1 MNNFK
6 RFISKKPEAV
16 GLKQQPLFSKRSNWS
31 LIIAFLLVFVLA
43 FAPPT
48 SAQLVGFPVGP
59 SQSTSLQKNVRTS
72 LVSLPF
78 FDDFSLV
85 TNGRLDPSL
94 WQTGGGTYV
103 SNTITINHPTLN
115 VVTFDGSDRAG
126 RPYNFVTQSAQGMG
140 DTLTSQAID
149 LSGLA
154 LADSVYFSF
163 YWQLKGLG
171 EFPDADDSLRVQ
183 FLTDKGIWQTV
194 WKQVGGKQDNNFNYS
209 QLVLRDL
216 SYLHANFQFRFQAFN
231 RLSGQFDM
239 WHIDYVYL
247 NRGRRAA
254 DRFVRDVSCRL
265 PVSSFLKRYTAMP
278 LKQYLAR
285 PAAETADSVTTDIRN
300 LFNVFNFTTFA
311 YTLRDEISGSTFQN
325 FQQSSSELISSLSQ
339 QSKSLKPAAITAL
352 DTTKVKKL
360 SLVSRFAILT
370 TDNVNPSI
378 PSIDLRRNDS
388 ISGKTILDDYYAY
401 DDGTAETAVYFNRS
415 LGRTA
420 VRYFLNTPDL
430 VSGVRMNIVSTLKDL
445 TGQSITNYLGQS
457 GTYSAQPN
465 NVRDFFR
472 NGSSL
477 NNAISV
483 TGGTDKMQTYV
494 SYTNNR
500 IGGIIDKNDLFR
512 NTINLRITN
521 QISKRFSTDAKIT
534 YVNQRINSRPRSGEE
549 NAPVSNIYNVA
560 RNMTTADL
568 MQYEK
573 LNNVGIP
580 EPTTFPS
587 TLSSIYQNPYWMI
600 HNYINNEAR
609 DRVIGFLTAKYK
621 LTDWLTLSGKA
632 NLDKTTDNGE
642 TSIYQ
647 GTILYSRSGGDY
659 SRSTI
664 NVTEKWFDLMLDGN
678 NKITDN
684 LSINYRVGGI
694 FQDSQYDG
702 NTQSAGGLNVT
713 NKFSLNFA
721 QNPSVSSSFTRVQT
735 QSVFA
740 QANLALKESVFLD
753 LSLRNDWDSR
763 LPSPYTYQYP
773 SVGVSAILSDMIKL
787 PAAISFLKASGN
799 YAQVGNGGQF
809 GLLKST
815 YSYSPGAGNGF
826 LARGTTLPF
835 PTLKPEIV
843 KSIEF
848 GIDARF
854 VKNRIGFTRA
864 DWAIEP
870 MSFCRMYCQKGITPR

>member
-6 RFISKKPEAV
+6 RFSSKKPEAV
-16 GLKQQPLFSKRSNWS
+16 GQKRQSLFSKRSNWS
-31 LIIAFLLVFVLA
+31 LMIAFLLVFVVA
-43 FAPPT
+43 FAPST
-48 SAQLVGFPVGP
+48 YAQLVGFPVGP
-59 SQSTSLQKNVRTS
+59 AQSNSLQKNIRTS
-72 LVSLPF
+72 AVSLPF

-149 LSGLA
+149 LSGLG

-247 NRGRRAA
+247 NRGRRTA

-285 PAAETADSVTTDIRN
+285 PTAETADSVTTDIRN

-311 YTLRDEISGSTFQN
+311 YTLRDEISGRTFQN

-339 QSKSLKPAAITAL
+339 QPKSLKPAAITGL
-352 DTTKVKKL
+352 DTNKVKKL

-445 TGQSITNYLGQS
+445 TGQSITIQVWSNRNGKPQS
-457 GTYSAQPN
+457 LLYQKAFKVQYPVNRNEFIEFPFDYGVA
-465 NVRDFFR
+465 VRDTFYVGWLQIGQDGVPVGLDR
-472 NGSSL
+472 N
-477 NNAISV
+477 NQHEDQIFINAGQEWV
-483 TGGTDKMQTYV
+483 P
-494 SYTNNR
+494 YTNFKNDPNLAYFQGSLMVR
-500 IGGIIDKNDLFR
+500 PIIGGK
-512 NTINLRITN
+512 TAAPIT
-521 QISKRFSTDAKIT
+521 SVEPEKI
-534 YVNQRINSRPRSGEE
+534 
-549 NAPVSNIYNVA
+549 
-560 RNMTTADL
+560 L
-568 MQYEK
+568 
-573 LNNVGIP
+573 
-580 EPTTFPS
+580 
-587 TLSSIYQNPYWMI
+587 
-600 HNYINNEAR
+600 
-609 DRVIGFLTAKYK
+609 
-621 LTDWLTLSGKA
+621 DW
-632 NLDKTTDNGE
+632 DV
-642 TSIYQ
+642 YP
-647 GTILYSRSGGDY
+647 
-659 SRSTI
+659 
-664 NVTEKWFDLMLDGN
+664 
-678 NKITDN
+678 
-684 LSINYRVGGI
+684 
-694 FQDSQYDG
+694 
-702 NTQSAGGLNVT
+702 
-713 NKFSLNFA
+713 
-721 QNPSVSSSFTRVQT
+721 NPSNGQVRWHTDEIRQVELYQLNGVLLKQ
-735 QSVFA
+735 QSV
-740 QANLALKESVFLD
+740 QSSENVLD
-753 LSLRNDWDSR
+753 LSDFADGLYFLRLSNEKK
-763 LPSPYTYQYP
+763 T
-773 SVGVSAILSDMIKL
+773 VTKKILLRK
-787 PAAISFLKASGN
+787 
-799 YAQVGNGGQF
+799 
-809 GLLKST
+809 
-815 YSYSPGAGNGF
+815 
-826 LARGTTLPF
+826 
-835 PTLKPEIV
+835 
-843 KSIEF
+843 
-848 GIDARF
+848 
-854 VKNRIGFTRA
+854 
-864 DWAIEP
+864 
-870 MSFCRMYCQKGITPR
+870 

>member
-48 SAQLVGFPVGP
+48 YAQLVGFPVGP

-72 LVSLPF
+72 SVSLPF

-85 TNGRLDPSL
+85 TNGRLDQSL

-254 DRFVRDVSCRL
+254 DQFVRDVSCRL

-445 TGQSITNYLGQS
+445 TGQSITIQVWSNGNGKPQS
-457 GTYSAQPN
+457 LLYQKAFKVQYPVNRNEFVEFPFDYGVA
-465 NVRDFFR
+465 VRDTFYVGWLQIGQDGVPVGLDR
-472 NGSSL
+472 N
-477 NNAISV
+477 NQHEDQIFINAGQEWV
-483 TGGTDKMQTYV
+483 P
-494 SYTNNR
+494 YTNFKNDPNLAYFQGSLMVR
-500 IGGIIDKNDLFR
+500 PVIGGKTAAPITSIEPEKIIDWEVYPNPSNGQVRWHTDEIRQVEVYQLNGVLLKQQPVQPSE
-512 NTINLRITN
+512 NTL
-521 QISKRFSTDAKIT
+521 
-534 YVNQRINSRPRSGEE
+534 
-549 NAPVSNIYNVA
+549 
-560 RNMTTADL
+560 
-568 MQYEK
+568 
-573 LNNVGIP
+573 
-580 EPTTFPS
+580 
-587 TLSSIYQNPYWMI
+587 
-600 HNYINNEAR
+600 
-609 DRVIGFLTAKYK
+609 
-621 LTDWLTLSGKA
+621 
-632 NLDKTTDNGE
+632 
-642 TSIYQ
+642 
-647 GTILYSRSGGDY
+647 
-659 SRSTI
+659 
-664 NVTEKWFDLMLDGN
+664 
-678 NKITDN
+678 N
-684 LSINYRVGGI
+684 LSD
-694 FQDSQYDG
+694 FADG
-702 NTQSAGGLNVT
+702 LYFLRLSNEKKTVT
-713 NKFSLNFA
+713 KKIL
-721 QNPSVSSSFTRVQT
+721 
-735 QSVFA
+735 
-740 QANLALKESVFLD
+740 
-753 LSLRNDWDSR
+753 LR
-763 LPSPYTYQYP
+763 
-773 SVGVSAILSDMIKL
+773 K
-787 PAAISFLKASGN
+787 
-799 YAQVGNGGQF
+799 
-809 GLLKST
+809 
-815 YSYSPGAGNGF
+815 
-826 LARGTTLPF
+826 
-835 PTLKPEIV
+835 
-843 KSIEF
+843 
-848 GIDARF
+848 
-854 VKNRIGFTRA
+854 
-864 DWAIEP
+864 
-870 MSFCRMYCQKGITPR
+870 